1 MTTSKKRE
9 NPTTF
14 LRRQVSTNS
23 KGKVLFLDNTVTL
36 SIVPPK
42 EELSNRHSTMETSGK
57 AGIPKWVPMK
67 RIPWQFSQNSS
78 LQLFGEPAIRPFI
91 LYNQIKGTRQT
102 SIVIPKK
109 SLSSRHC
116 TIENSDKTT
125 LPKWVLTEK
134 IPWTI
139 IIIVMLHLRSSL
151 ERWYLLCSNIFRHP
165 KTKCLETGKWKNGFN
180 GVPPVADLMGDEGT
194 KDYYT
199 GIPTTCFPKKIRK
212 RKHAWNLKYRI
223 D

>member
-67 RIPWQFSQNSS
+67 RIPWQFYQCVN
-78 LQLFGEPAIRPFI
+78 LIYIFYIHLIFLLLLINCY
-91 LYNQIKGTRQT
+91 LKG
-102 SIVIPKK
+102 
-109 SLSSRHC
+109 
-116 TIENSDKTT
+116 
-125 LPKWVLTEK
+125 
-134 IPWTI
+134 
-139 IIIVMLHLRSSL
+139 
-151 ERWYLLCSNIFRHP
+151 Y
-165 KTKCLETGKWKNGFN
+165 
-180 GVPPVADLMGDEGT
+180 
-194 KDYYT
+194 
-199 GIPTTCFPKKIRK
+199 
-212 RKHAWNLKYRI
+212 
-223 D
+223 